1 MEMIEAL
8 LGYTQSNEVVRILF
22 TNIQL
27 LLWGLILVVL
37 VIDAVTVAVKTG
49 RTEEREEGK

>member
-1 MEMIEAL
+1 MIEAL